1 MEPER
6 WQQVEQ
12 LFQAALAVEES
23 RRGAFLVDSCAGDEV
38 LRNEVESL
46 LVYHGKAGGFMEA
59 HALEAM
65 AKALAE
71 DESQRGAPSE
81 DDDGLVGQTI
91 SHYFIL
97 QKLGGGGMGIVYKA
111 EDTRLGRFVAL
122 KFLPAVVLADPMASE
137 RFKREARAASALN
150 HPHICTIHDIGERDG
165 RQFIV
170 MELME
175 GQTLKHRIAA
185 GPMETCQVAELGRQI
200 ADALEAAHA
209 KGIVH
214 RDIKPANIFVT
225 KRDQAKVLDF
235 GLAKLLHPVTT
246 ELTLDDLVQTRGPVG
261 TLPYMAPEQILGR
274 EVDARTDI
282 YALGMVL
289 YEMTAGKR
297 PFREDLAT
305 HLTDDILH
313 LTPPPPGQFRRDVST
328 PLDEIALRCLEK
340 DPEKR
345 YQSATDVRMD
355 LQGLASG
362 SAQVGVVHVSRLRP
376 WYLVAAVV
384 LTIVLL
390 ASALLG
396 LNVGGWRNR
405 LLRGPKSPL
414 VESLAVLPPQNL
426 SADNQQDYISDGI
439 AEGVIDRLSEIPD
452 LKVMSLSSVL
462 RFKEKQTDAQSV
474 GRALKVQAVL
484 TSRITRQANVLT
496 VNAELVNVSDGTQIW
511 GRQLHYALSDLS
523 RVQDDLATAVSN
535 KLQLR
540 LNGAEENRLA
550 KRVTENSEAY
560 QLYLQ
565 ARYHLNHRTW
575 PGIKKSIELFQ
586 QAIEKDPNF
595 ALAYAGLAD
604 AYNFSNILGISAPK
618 ESSPQAKEAATKA
631 LLLDPLLGEAHAALG
646 LVKSHYDFDFPDA
659 QREFLEAIK
668 LNPNYPEAHLFYA
681 GGYLTPM
688 GRHQEA
694 IAEMRKALELDP
706 LSLPL
711 NNLMGNTYMWA
722 GDFEKS
728 RQQFQHTIELDPM
741 FPLTHFFFSSLLSA
755 MGRYEDAI
763 SENER
768 GAVLSGANSDE
779 AARITAEFRKAFQTG
794 GPIGYWHRSLEGTLY
809 EHQQAGANYFPAY
822 PIAAGYARVGDT
834 ENAFLWLE
842 KSYEEREGGS
852 ITTVRYDLDFES
864 LYGDPRFTNLLRR
877 MGLPP

>member
-23 RRGAFLVDSCAGDEV
+23 QRGAFLADSCRDEV
-38 LRNEVESL
+38 LRHEVESL
-46 LVYHGKAGGFMEA
+46 LVYHGKAGRFMEA
-59 HALEAM
+59 HALEEM

-71 DESQRGAPSE
+71 DENQPSAPSE
-81 DDDGLVGQTI
+81 DDNGLVGRTI
-91 SHYFIL
+91 SHYFVH
-97 QKLGGGGMGIVYKA
+97 QKLGGGGMGVVYKA
-111 EDTRLGRFVAL
+111 EDTRLGRFVAM
-122 KFLPAVVLADPMASE
+122 KFLPEAVVADPMASE

-150 HPHICTIHDIGERDG
+150 HPHICTIHDIGEHDG

-185 GPMETCQVAELGRQI
+185 GPMKTSQVADLGRQI
-200 ADALEAAHA
+200 ADALEAAHG

-225 KRDQAKVLDF
+225 KRDQAKLLDF
-235 GLAKLLHPVTT
+235 GLAKLLQPVDT
-246 ELTLDDLVQTRGPVG
+246 EATIEDLVQTRGPVG

-274 EVDARTDI
+274 ELDARTDI

-289 YEMTAGKR
+289 FEMAAGKR

-313 LTPPPPGQFRRDVST
+313 LTPPRPGHFRQDVST
-328 PLDEIALRCLEK
+328 ALEEITLKCLEK
-340 DPEKR
+340 EPGKR
-345 YQSATDVRMD
+345 YQSATDVRVD

-362 SAQVGVVHVSRLRP
+362 STQLAAVHVPRP
-376 WYLVAAVV
+376 QPWHFVAASG
-384 LTIVLL
+384 LSIVLL

-426 SADNQQDYISDGI
+426 SADIQQDFISEGI
-439 AEGVIDRLSEIPD
+439 AEGVIDRLAEVPD
-452 LKVMSLSSVL
+452 LKVMSLGSVL
-462 RFKEKQTDAQSV
+462 RFKGKQADAQAV
-474 GRALKVQAVL
+474 GRDLKVQAVL
-484 TSRITRQANVLT
+484 TSRITRQADMLMVS
-496 VNAELVNVSDGTQIW
+496 AELVKVSDGTQIW
-511 GRQLHYALSDLS
+511 GRQLHYAFSDLS

-565 ARYHLNHRTW
+565 ARYHLNHRTG
-575 PGIKKSIELFQ
+575 PGIRKSIELFQ

-604 AYNFSNILGISAPK
+604 AYNFSNIFGISAPK

-728 RQQFQHTIELDPM
+728 RQQFQHTIELDPT
-741 FPLTHFFFSSLLSA
+741 FPFSHFSFANLLSA
-755 MGRYEDAI
+755 MSRYEDAI
-763 SENER
+763 NENER
-768 GAVLSGANSDE
+768 GAVLAGANPDE

-794 GPIGYWHRSLEGTLY
+794 GPIGYWHKSLEGTLY

-822 PIAAGYARVGDT
+822 QMASAYARVGEK

-852 ITTVRYDLDFES
+852 ITLLRYEPDFDS
-864 LYGDPRFTNLLRR
+864 LHGDPRFTNLLRR